1 MSFAAPDL
9 LWLLLLAPLAAAAW
23 TMLWRRRLRADAAW
37 ASRGLWDRL
46 LPAYDPRRI
55 HLSLAFLLLAL
66 LGVSLAL
73 ARPRWGTSTQTVER
87 RGVDVV
93 FLVDSSMSM
102 AAQDV
107 PPSRLFVA
115 RSLVQRMTRAMPG
128 NRLGLIQMEGRG
140 VVLAPLTLDSAVLDL
155 LLDTVQPGSLPE
167 PGTQLASGF
176 DTALKLFGEG
186 GDKHR
191 ALVVLSDGEDH
202 GGRLDDSI
210 QRLKEEG
217 VVIYALGI
225 GTPQGARL
233 PLPVPGDAGG
243 GQTFKRDR
251 DGSVVVS
258 RLHEEGLEN
267 AARTT
272 GGAYLRVTSAG
283 ADVGPLL
290 RRIDG
295 LEKQSLESQTLST
308 REERFQWPLTAA
320 ALGLL
325 LYLAVGP
332 FRQEEQQDGV
342 SGAGEAGT

>member
-9 LWLLLLAPLAAAAW
+9 LWLLILVPLAGVAWAA
-23 TMLWRRRLRADAAW
+23 LWRRRLRADAAW

-55 HLSLAFLLLAL
+55 NLSLAFLILAL
-66 LGVSLAL
+66 IGVAFAL

-115 RSLVQRMTRAMPG
+115 RSLVQRMSRAMPG
-128 NRLGLIQMEGRG
+128 NRIGLIQMEGRG
-140 VVLAPLTLDSAVLDL
+140 VVLAPLTLDSAVIDL
-155 LLDTVQPGSLPE
+155 LLDAVQPGSLPE
-167 PGTQLASGF
+167 PGTELASGF

-202 GGRLDDSI
+202 GGRLDDAV

-217 VVIYALGI
+217 VVIYTLGI
-225 GTPQGARL
+225 GTPQGSR
-233 PLPVPGDAGG
+233 LPVPGLAGG
-243 GQTFKRDR
+243 TGGGGPPTFKRDR
-251 DGSVVVS
+251 DGREVIS
-258 RLHEEGLEN
+258 RLNEESLED
-267 AARTT
+267 AARAT
-272 GGAYLRVTSAG
+272 GGSYQRITTAG
-283 ADVGPLL
+283 ADVTPIL
-290 RRIDG
+290 RRIDR

-308 REERFQWPLTAA
+308 HEERFQWPLTAA
-320 ALGLL
+320 VLGLL

-332 FRQEEQQDGV
+332 FRQEEP
-342 SGAGEAGT
+342 A

>member
-9 LWLLLLAPLAAAAW
+9 LWLLALAPLAALTWMA
-23 TMLWRRRLRADAAW
+23 LWRRRLRADAAW

-55 HLSLAFLLLAL
+55 NLSLAFLVLAL
-66 LGVSLAL
+66 IGVAFAL

-115 RSLVQRMTRAMPG
+115 RSLVQRMSRAMPG
-128 NRLGLIQMEGRG
+128 NRIGLIQMEGGG
-140 VVLAPLTLDSAVLDL
+140 VVLAPLTLDSAVIDL
-155 LLDTVQPGSLPE
+155 LLDAVQPGSLPE
-167 PGTQLASGF
+167 PGTELASGF
-176 DTALKLFGEG
+176 ATALKLFGEG

-191 ALVVLSDGEDH
+191 ALVVISDGEDH
-202 GGRLDDSI
+202 GGRLDDAV

-217 VVIYALGI
+217 VVIYALGV

-233 PLPVPGDAGG
+233 PVPGFEGRPPAY
-243 GQTFKRDR
+243 KRDR
-251 DGSVVVS
+251 DGREVIS
-258 RLHEEGLEN
+258 RLNEESLEN
-267 AARTT
+267 AARAT
-272 GGAYLRVTSAG
+272 GGAYQRITTAG
-283 ADVGPLL
+283 ADVTPLL
-290 RRIDG
+290 RKIDR

-320 ALGLL
+320 VLGLL

-332 FRQEEQQDGV
+332 FRQEEET
-342 SGAGEAGT
+342 A

>member
-1 MSFAAPDL
+1 
-9 LWLLLLAPLAAAAW
+9 
-23 TMLWRRRLRADAAW
+23 
-37 ASRGLWDRL
+37 LWDRL
-46 LPAYDPRRI
+46 LPTYDARRI
-55 HLSLAFLLLAL
+55 NLSLAFLVLAV
-66 LGVSLAL
+66 LGTALAL

-102 AAQDV
+102 AAPDV

-115 RSLVQRMTRAMPG
+115 RSIVQRLTRAMPG
-128 NRLGLIQMEGRG
+128 NRLGLIQMEGNG
-140 VVLAPLTLDSAVLDL
+140 IVLAPLTLDSAVLDL
-155 LLDTVQPGSLPE
+155 LLDAVQPGSLPE

-202 GGRLDDSI
+202 GGRLDASI
-210 QRLKEEG
+210 QKLKEEG

-233 PLPVPGDAGG
+233 PLPGTAGRM
-243 GQTFKRDR
+243 FKRDR
-251 DGSVVVS
+251 DGSVVIS
-258 RLHEEGLEN
+258 RLHEESLES

-283 ADVGPLL
+283 ADLAPILKK
-290 RRIDG
+290 IDS

-320 ALGLL
+320 VLGLL

-332 FRQEEQQDGV
+332 FRQ
-342 SGAGEAGT
+342 GEAPHAPLANAPLTHTAGLTRKART

>member
-9 LWLLLLAPLAAAAW
+9 LWLLLLVPLAAAAW
-23 TMLWRRRLRADAAW
+23 MALWRRRLRADAAW

-55 HLSLAFLLLAL
+55 NLSLAFLILAL

-115 RSLVQRMTRAMPG
+115 RALVQRMTRAMPG

-202 GGRLDDSI
+202 GGRLDDAL

-233 PLPVPGDAGG
+233 PLPGSSGKL
-243 GQTFKRDR
+243 FKRDR

-258 RLHEEGLEN
+258 RLHEEGLEE

-283 ADVGPLL
+283 ADVAPVL
-290 RRIDG
+290 RKIDG

-308 REERFQWPLTAA
+308 HEERFQWPLTAA

-332 FRQEEQQDGV
+332 FRQEERRDLT
-342 SGAGEAGT
+342 GEAGT